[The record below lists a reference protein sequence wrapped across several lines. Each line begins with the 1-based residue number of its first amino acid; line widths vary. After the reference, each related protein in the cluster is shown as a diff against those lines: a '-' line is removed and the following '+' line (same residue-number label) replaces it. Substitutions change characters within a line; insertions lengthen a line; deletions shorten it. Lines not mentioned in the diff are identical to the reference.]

1 MRKMIGR
8 SGDAKSWKE
17 CPCGWFYQGARC
29 PDKVCQLW
37 KKAHGK
43 KTVKMY
49 LYGNDETNLEKGREL
64 GLEGVA
70 LETFS
75 GWDYEIEFDVEVDM
89 EKGEVKILSVDGHD
103 LKY

>member
-1 MRKMIGR
+1 MTKEQIEK
-8 SGDAKSWKE
+8 SVADAALVT
-17 CPCGWFYQGARC
+17 ARII
-29 PDKVCQLW
+29 
-37 KKAHGK
+37 
-43 KTVKMY
+43 M
-49 LYGNDETNLEKGREL
+49 
-64 GLEGVA
+64 EGVA